1 MADKKKKFTYIP
13 REDKRTNPEVRLD
26 NTFPPTL
33 ISSPNQS
40 IEELISLYNQ
50 GFLTSDDAEEGTYST
65 QGFPVRSLLQN
76 ESISTPPVF
85 PEDRAPAPMHTLP
98 YSIED
103 IRQVG
108 HVPEV
113 QSLLRSVEH
122 QPEVARTQRWSDH
135 HDRTSGVSAEA
146 RQADAEQAR
155 DRYPYTSFKRDIER
169 DYQVLSGNNWTI
181 DELLELREEDPE
193 AFSLLM
199 DEYFFSNL
207 RVPGRSSEVE
217 RKFFENKKEL
227 EYYGSPPGTMMKLPG
242 HDHDPFEGYP
252 IREGMAR
259 GVADD
264 WYNTVYDRVGQKQ
277 LEEHREKESRGM
289 DTLSFGN
296 PVEDFKRF
304 QARAMEEGYTIV
316 YGTTPKKGKASFVRH
331 NEKTIYF
338 DPFLAREKYREKAWK
353 FPKLPGVK
361 PLEDRHFPTER
372 SWFDFLHE
380 HELAHLKLK
389 RKKNESTADYENRI
403 NKYALDFLEVAKGSD
418 DLDRWDNIEGAL
430 RTVMGAGPRLLGGL
444 GMALWPTST
453 VSQEEEDRQL
463 RMHGGD

>member
-50 GFLTSDDAEEGTYST
+50 GFLTSDDTEEGTYSM

-76 ESISTPPVF
+76 ESISTPTVF

-98 YSIED
+98 YRIED

-113 QSLLRSVEH
+113 QALLRSVEH
-122 QPEVARTQRWSDH
+122 QPRQEVARTQRWSDH

-155 DRYPYTSFKRDIER
+155 DRYPYTSF
-169 DYQVLSGNNWTI
+169 
-181 DELLELREEDPE
+181 
-193 AFSLLM
+193 
-199 DEYFFSNL
+199 
-207 RVPGRSSEVE
+207 
-217 RKFFENKKEL
+217 
-227 EYYGSPPGTMMKLPG
+227 
-242 HDHDPFEGYP
+242 
-252 IREGMAR
+252 
-259 GVADD
+259 
-264 WYNTVYDRVGQKQ
+264 
-277 LEEHREKESRGM
+277 
-289 DTLSFGN
+289 GN
-296 PVEDFKRF
+296 PVEDFKGF
-304 QARAMEEGYTIV
+304 QDRATKQGYKIV

-403 NKYALDFLEVAKGSD
+403 NKYVLDFLEAAKGAD
-418 DLDRWDNIEGAL
+418 DFYRWDNIEGAL

-453 VSQEEEDRQL
+453 VSQKEEDRKL
-463 RMHGGD
+463 RMHRGD

>member
-50 GFLTSDDAEEGTYST
+50 GFLTSDDTEEGTYSL

-113 QSLLRSVEH
+113 QSLLRSVEY
-122 QPEVARTQRWSDH
+122 QPRQEVATTQRWSDH
-135 HDRTSGVSAEA
+135 HDRMSGVSAEA
-146 RQADAEQAR
+146 RKAEQAR
-155 DRYPYTSFKRDIER
+155 IER
-169 DYQVLSGNNWTI
+169 DYPLITGMRGLKNNWTI
-181 DELLELREEDPE
+181 DELLQLMEEDPE

-199 DEYFFSNL
+199 NEYFFEEY
-207 RVPGRSSEVE
+207 R
-217 RKFFENKKEL
+217 RKE
-227 EYYGSPPGTMMKLPG
+227 
-242 HDHDPFEGYP
+242 
-252 IREGMAR
+252 REG
-259 GVADD
+259 VDD
-264 WYNTVYDRVGQKQ
+264 LFNDIEAEDN
-277 LEEHREKESRGM
+277 LISL
-289 DTLSFGN
+289 LSFLA
-296 PVEDFKRF
+296 E
-304 QARAMEEGYTIV
+304 
-316 YGTTPKKGKASFVRH
+316 KG
-331 NEKTIYF
+331 
-338 DPFLAREKYREKAWK
+338 
-353 FPKLPGVK
+353 
-361 PLEDRHFPTER
+361 
-372 SWFDFLHE
+372 
-380 HELAHLKLK
+380 
-389 RKKNESTADYENRI
+389 
-403 NKYALDFLEVAKGSD
+403 AKG
-418 DLDRWDNIEGAL
+418 G
-430 RTVMGAGPRLLGGL
+430 RLLSGL

-463 RMHGGD
+463 RMHRGD